1 MLTIT
6 VITICYNA
14 INRVRE
20 TIESVCNQTYPDI
33 EYLIID
39 GASTDGTKEILAEY
53 LRFPNIKIYSEKDF
67 GIYNAM
73 NRGIARA
80 SGDYIFFLN
89 AGDTLYNKYVLEE
102 MYQYIKEDTKS
113 IYFGKICS
121 ISDDGSKIIKDFAEG
136 KETLEEKLLNGNMPC
151 HQSIFA
157 PKELLVN
164 HYFREQYKIRAD
176 YEWLFYS
183 VTKKNRCKS
192 VPIIVSNYDAMGM
205 SGEPA
210 NAELLFYEEKQILDE
225 YQEKYEQVA
234 HHSNLNEVLME
245 WKVLAQKHLFMFQIM
260 NRWVELK
267 QKNFCIWKFLQKKG
281 YHHIAIYG
289 MSFIGR
295 RLYEELAN
303 YVEIDYAINKNADN
317 ICMDICIY
325 LPNDHL
331 EEVDAIIVTTV
342 MHFDEITELLQK
354 KVKCPVLSLENI
366 IDELFLNCLE

>member
-1 MLTIT
+1 MLNIT
-6 VITICYNA
+6 VITVCYNA
-14 INRVRE
+14 KSKVRE
-20 TIESVCNQTYPDI
+20 TIESVCSQTYPNI

-39 GASTDGTKEILAEY
+39 GNSTDGTGEILAEY
-53 LRFPNIKIYSEKDF
+53 SGYFNIRIFIEEDF
-67 GIYNAM
+67 GVYNAM

-102 MYQYIKEDTKS
+102 MYQYIKEDTKA
-113 IYFGKICS
+113 IYYGKICF
-121 ISDDGSKIIKDFAEG
+121 ISSDGSKIIKDYAEG

-183 VTKKNRCKS
+183 VTRGNVCRS
-192 VPIIVSNYDAMGM
+192 VPVIVSNYDAMGI
-205 SGEPA
+205 SGEPE

-225 YQEKYEQVA
+225 YQERYKQVVQY
-234 HHSNLNEVLME
+234 SNMNEVLME

-260 NRWVELK
+260 NQWVELK
-267 QKNFCIWKFLQKKG
+267 QKNICIGEYLQKKG
-281 YHHIAIYG
+281 YQHIAIYG

-303 YVEIDYAINKNADN
+303 HVKIEYAIDKNANN
-317 ICMDICIY
+317 ICMDICMY
-325 LPNDHL
+325 LPDDNL
-331 EEVDAIIVTTV
+331 KEVDAIIVTTV
-342 MHFDEITELLQK
+342 MRFGEIAELLHK
-354 KVKCPVLSLENI
+354 KVKSSVLSLENI
-366 IDELFLNCLE
+366 INELLMNYPD